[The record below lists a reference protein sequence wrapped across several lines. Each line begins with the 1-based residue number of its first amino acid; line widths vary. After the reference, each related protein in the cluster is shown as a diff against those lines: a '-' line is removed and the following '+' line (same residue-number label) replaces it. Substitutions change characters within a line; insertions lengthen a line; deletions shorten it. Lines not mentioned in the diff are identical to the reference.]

1 MFNSLRGDASG
12 IVEQMHGAI
21 HRDFYSRFMLRF
33 VHDPHREK
41 EQDRLP
47 RLILFPD
54 RPVWKSHGS
63 GAVADIQINTGGL
76 HFNGI
81 LLIPPKSRFQGCAM
95 EQLKQHQSRY
105 LGKKIAR
112 IHVLKTDQNIRY
124 LMDYIAKS
132 VKRGCAD
139 SEDILILPK
148 SPSEF
153 SRSVFAAA

>member
-1 MFNSLRGDASG
+1 M
-12 IVEQMHGAI
+12 
-21 HRDFYSRFMLRF
+21 HRDFYSRFILRF

-47 RLILFPD
+47 FLLLFPD

-63 GAVADIQINTGGL
+63 GPVADIQFNAGGL

-95 EQLKQHQSRY
+95 EHINQHQGRY
-105 LGKKIAR
+105 VGKKIAR
-112 IHVLKTDQNIRY
+112 IHVVKTDQNIRY

-132 VKRGCAD
+132 VKRGVANP
-139 SEDILILPK
+139 EDILILPK

-153 SRSVFAAA
+153 SRPVFAAA